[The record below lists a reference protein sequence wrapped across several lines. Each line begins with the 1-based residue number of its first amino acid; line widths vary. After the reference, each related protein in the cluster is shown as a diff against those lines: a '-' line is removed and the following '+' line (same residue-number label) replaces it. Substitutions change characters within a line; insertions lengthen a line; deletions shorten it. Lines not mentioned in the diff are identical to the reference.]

1 MSIFYV
7 INLRQT
13 QKDVETDIVKYVDM
27 KLLAQVNRIKN
38 LSEKEIEEA
47 KNKGRKSDFVYCMLP
62 TYKGKKLC
70 AFEEHICIIS
80 VLGDTGT
87 VFFDNGFSIGDEKQR
102 LHLWR
107 DLSIKDGSC
116 NREGRSEI
124 FCYTPQL
131 CDRTEKADTHNN
143 KPFFYLSLRWIR
155 NHLVKVA
162 TQLISWVVTLR
173 KSLTQEIWYETSP
186 K

>member
-7 INLRQT
+7 INSRQT
-13 QKDVETDIVKYVDM
+13 QKDVETDIVNYVDM
-27 KLLAQVNRIKN
+27 KLLAQVNCIKN

-47 KNKGRKSDFVYCMLP
+47 KNKGRKSDFVYCMFP

-70 AFEEHICIIS
+70 AIDEHICIIS

-131 CDRTEKADTHNN
+131 CDRAEKADTHNN
-143 KPFFYLSLRWIR
+143 KPFFTFHWD
-155 NHLVKVA
+155 
-162 TQLISWVVTLR
+162 
-173 KSLTQEIWYETSP
+173 E
-186 K
+186 